1 MTAHAVRS
9 GAALVLRVPA
19 GQVVTPADLRETVAI
34 LRAGAARKTAF
45 AFVGGG
51 TELGF
56 GNPPARVD
64 TLVRTERLKRVV
76 EYAPSDMVVTV
87 EAGLTLA
94 ALQRALL
101 PQRQRLALDAPLPE
115 RATIGGLLATGSF
128 GPRRARYGRLRD
140 LIVGISIVRADGE
153 QVRGGGKV
161 VKNVAG
167 FDLPKLMVGSF
178 GTLGMIVTATF
189 RLHPLPE
196 SARWIRAGPLDA
208 AQLRDIVVAVGARQL
223 EPAAYLAERTDGRYV
238 LYALFE
244 GFPSGVDEQVSALTE
259 LLAKRAIDCGVAGEN
274 VVAAI
279 DECARCRGEL
289 RLRISAPAACFEEV
303 DRAALDPLQR
313 TLEACSLAVYPSLG
327 IAFAAGKVAD
337 ASATTEALVAA
348 RRFVEGLGGNL
359 VLTEVPDSLEQ
370 VVDRFGTLPPSFGI
384 MRRLKERFDPDRRLN
399 PGRFA
404 GGL

>member
-1 MTAHAVRS
+1 VTAHAVRS

-259 LLAKRAIDCGVAGEN
+259 LLAKRAIECSVAGEN
-274 VVAAI
+274 AVAAI
-279 DECARCRGEL
+279 DESARSRGEL

>member
-259 LLAKRAIDCGVAGEN
+259 LLAKRAIECSVAGEN
-274 VVAAI
+274 AVAAI
-279 DECARCRGEL
+279 DESARSRGEL

>member
-359 VLTEVPDSLEQ
+359 VLTEVPDSLGQ

>member
-178 GTLGMIVTATF
+178 GTLGMIATATF

-259 LLAKRAIDCGVAGEN
+259 LLAKRAIECSVAGEN
-274 VVAAI
+274 AVAAI
-279 DECARCRGEL
+279 DESARSRGEL

-359 VLTEVPDSLEQ
+359 VLTEVPDSLGQ

>member
-1 MTAHAVRS
+1 MTAHAV
-9 GAALVLRVPA
+9 LVLGVPA

-259 LLAKRAIDCGVAGEN
+259 LLAKRAIECSVAGEN
-274 VVAAI
+274 AVAAI
-279 DECARCRGEL
+279 DESARSRGEL

>member
-259 LLAKRAIDCGVAGEN
+259 LLAKRAIECSVAGEN
-274 VVAAI
+274 AVAAI
-279 DECARCRGEL
+279 DESARSRGEL

-399 PGRFA
+399 PGRFV

>member
-259 LLAKRAIDCGVAGEN
+259 LLAKRAIECSVAGEN
-274 VVAAI
+274 AVAAI
-279 DECARCRGEL
+279 DESARSRGEL
-289 RLRISAPAACFEEV
+289 RLRISATAGF
-303 DRAALDPLQR
+303 AALER
-313 TLEACSLAVYPSLG
+313 E
-327 IAFAAGKVAD
+327 
-337 ASATTEALVAA
+337 TT
-348 RRFVEGLGGNL
+348 
-359 VLTEVPDSLEQ
+359 
-370 VVDRFGTLPPSFGI
+370 
-384 MRRLKERFDPDRRLN
+384 MRRRSRSSWSRSTRPSASSISLT
-399 PGRFA
+399 A
-404 GGL
+404 S

>member
-1 MTAHAVRS
+1 M
-9 GAALVLRVPA
+9 
-19 GQVVTPADLRETVAI
+19 
-34 LRAGAARKTAF
+34 
-45 AFVGGG
+45 
-51 TELGF
+51 
-56 GNPPARVD
+56 
-64 TLVRTERLKRVV
+64 
-76 EYAPSDMVVTV
+76 
-87 EAGLTLA
+87 
-94 ALQRALL
+94 
-101 PQRQRLALDAPLPE
+101 
-115 RATIGGLLATGSF
+115 LATGSF

-259 LLAKRAIDCGVAGEN
+259 LLAKRAIECSVAGEN
-274 VVAAI
+274 AVAAI
-279 DECARCRGEL
+279 DESARSRGEL

-348 RRFVEGLGGNL
+348 RRFVELFAASISHPADAALCVPGGRIVN
-359 VLTEVPDSLEQ
+359 SC
-370 VVDRFGTLPPSFGI
+370 
-384 MRRLKERFDPDRRLN
+384 
-399 PGRFA
+399 
-404 GGL
+404 